1 MISDNLKR
9 QDIWWRMVNAY
20 VPNLR
25 PTGGD
30 NYIGTCPHPDHDDK
44 VPSFS
49 VHEFDM
55 VFHCFGSSCDWSGNA
70 VDFAKQ
76 FGNDPKPF
84 YVLTAKGYHIPK
96 KGFAPSN
103 KPVNSQNI
111 AGNSKKI
118 SARASTNIA
127 PQKKVA
133 KNSHY
138 CRKNEAVKKWKL
150 IPLPKEKLLK
160 GWVMEH
166 IEPLQVHWSKSGE
179 CFAFPNIDA
188 DGKWQGCSLHK
199 PKSGNSQ
206 SIGNCSVYPLG
217 LIKNYSPDDVTY
229 LVEGQKDCAR
239 IVSLE
244 LQGISYT
251 HGALSTPK
259 DLTPLSHL
267 KLITII
273 YDNDKGGRDG
283 TKKQAEALKE
293 KLPTAVISTTD
304 WKELPESFTDGT
316 DISDVSDETI
326 MALIGTE
333 KTYNKGYDLMTK
345 DSFLEADIRLD
356 TYLIDKLLIER
367 GVLLIAS
374 TDGTGK
380 SLIAT
385 QLGYSLTTGVDYLD
399 FKVLNPSPVML
410 IQFELEDGELQRRL
424 KLQEEGFKN
433 APVSKPYFIA
443 KRDDSDI
450 FEDKWE
456 FIDITLQEHDF
467 RRGTLIVDNLYTS
480 TDLKLSDND
489 ELKML
494 IKKIERIKRNY
505 KIAIVL
511 IGHFTKVDA
520 GQPLDKNN
528 IEGGK
533 KLTNWVNNVFLL
545 GKSTLNPD
553 LRIGKLVKVRS
564 GKSDIEGQPFKLL
577 MDDDTVIFSRGG
589 AIENEEAHFQP
600 RKRIPEIEVLRECKP
615 RCTMNLKNNIKTFTF
630 DDYKAEMEEELGY
643 EPVQKTVYN
652 WLNKLKDVFKVVR
665 KVGKTEWQPLWEN
678 LDDSV

>member
-25 PTGGD
+25 PTGDG

-49 VHEFDM
+49 VHELDM
-55 VFHCFGSSCDWSGNA
+55 VFNCFGGSCGWQGNA

-150 IPLPKEKLLK
+150 IPLPKEKCLK
-160 GWVMEH
+160 GWDMEL
-166 IEPLQVHWSKSGE
+166 IEPLQIHWSKSGE

-217 LIKNYSPDDVTY
+217 VVKNYDPDDVTF

-304 WKELPESFTDGT
+304 WKELPESFTDGA

-326 MALIGTE
+326 IALIGTE
-333 KTYNKGYDLMTK
+333 KTYNIEKIGDFEVLTSLDAKNTEPEPMEFIVDTLFPCEANTILAGETGSGKSYFAMAMGMGIANNEDEYLGFKINKKNLMVLYVDTELGVKRIHRRHNALLGNFSSFNHNKFVMLTAKGRQD
-345 DSFLEADIRLD
+345 DI
-356 TYLIDKLLIER
+356 YESIER
-367 GVLLIAS
+367 GVQLYQPDAVFIDCLYTTAKGVRVDNYQVQVLTDAITTIQDEKRIWAPNGISTYTVHHFNKGNAQAGVILDRMKGAS
-374 TDGTGK
+374 ELQFWSDHITSLVRTNDDHLRLFRVNKTRDDFIPMHYFQLSWDVDNQKFINDGVITK
-380 SLIAT
+380 WRHL
-385 QLGYSLTTGVDYLD
+385 
-399 FKVLNPSPVML
+399 
-410 IQFELEDGELQRRL
+410 LEDEAKMNDWVQFLDALEEIADSKKQFQRKDALNIGENQP
-424 KLQEEGFKN
+424 FN
-433 APVSKPYFIA
+433 
-443 KRDDSDI
+443 
-450 FEDKWE
+450 
-456 FIDITLQEHDF
+456 
-467 RRGTLIVDNLYTS
+467 RGTSTIDRWLKDLARDGFLRDEGYGLWALTEMKVVD
-480 TDLKLSDND
+480 
-489 ELKML
+489 
-494 IKKIERIKRNY
+494 
-505 KIAIVL
+505 
-511 IGHFTKVDA
+511 
-520 GQPLDKNN
+520 
-528 IEGGK
+528 
-533 KLTNWVNNVFLL
+533 
-545 GKSTLNPD
+545 
-553 LRIGKLVKVRS
+553 
-564 GKSDIEGQPFKLL
+564 
-577 MDDDTVIFSRGG
+577 
-589 AIENEEAHFQP
+589 
-600 RKRIPEIEVLRECKP
+600 EIE
-615 RCTMNLKNNIKTFTF
+615 
-630 DDYKAEMEEELGY
+630 
-643 EPVQKTVYN
+643 
-652 WLNKLKDVFKVVR
+652 
-665 KVGKTEWQPLWEN
+665 
-678 LDDSV
+678 